1 MRKDAEQ
8 IVSYTNLGRIGT
20 VLFRELIIFQVLVEI
35 GTLSLDIFE
44 QFSFEVVNFKSGLI
58 TSMLLFNKV
67 VQHEFVPCMRGHWGL
82 VL

>member
-8 IVSYTNLGRIGT
+8 IVSYTNLERIGT

-44 QFSFEVVNFKSGLI
+44 QFSFEVVNFISQVR
-58 TSMLLFNKV
+58 SDYEHAA
-67 VQHEFVPCMRGHWGL
+67 VQQGCAT
-82 VL
+82 

>member
-44 QFSFEVVNFKSGLI
+44 QFSFEVVNFISQVRSDYKHAA
-58 TSMLLFNKV
+58 
-67 VQHEFVPCMRGHWGL
+67 VQQGCAT
-82 VL
+82 

>member
-44 QFSFEVVNFKSGLI
+44 QFSFEVVNFISQVRSDYGHAA
-58 TSMLLFNKV
+58 
-67 VQHEFVPCMRGHWGL
+67 VQQGCAT
-82 VL
+82 